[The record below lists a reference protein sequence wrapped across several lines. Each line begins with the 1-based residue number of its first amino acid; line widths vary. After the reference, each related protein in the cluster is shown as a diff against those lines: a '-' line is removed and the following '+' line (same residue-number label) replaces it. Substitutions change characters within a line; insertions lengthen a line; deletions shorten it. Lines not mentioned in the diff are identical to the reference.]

1 MYWWLNHYFGVFS
14 NFIFS
19 HNLCEKSVTNINCLP
34 HPSPKL
40 KQPTPFW
47 NGLKVFHLHAVN
59 VKMTKSRKSYL
70 LLFSISFSVALYIPI
85 FTMFQFL
92 KWFSIIKPDRLVIM
106 KLWLALVYSP
116 YSGYKVQP
124 SYYRML
130 FSLRRLIWN
139 LCLVFGYFDKWT
151 RNELKLSLGS
161 FYSTIVSK
169 YYWMK
174 AVGLL

>member
-1 MYWWLNHYFGVFS
+1 MSVF
-14 NFIFS
+14 FFHILRKIS
-19 HNLCEKSVTNINCLP
+19 HQHKLPPTSVIKIVAANTDL
-34 HPSPKL
+34 
-40 KQPTPFW
+40 
-47 NGLKVFHLHAVN
+47 FHLHAVN

-85 FTMFQFL
+85 FTIFQFL

-116 YSGYKVQP
+116 YSGSKVQP
-124 SYYRML
+124 SYYRIL
-130 FSLRRLIWN
+130 FSLRRLILN

-169 YYWMK
+169 YYWISSRTFIDTFNNSL
-174 AVGLL
+174 AYSFI